1 MVSPKAMTPD
11 FYLPADTVMTP
22 ELLWEYIGYHQNRIN
37 HYKRLKK
44 AYECDYEIFHQPP
57 KAQYKPDNRVAV
69 NFAKYITDTM
79 LGFFIGVPLKVTHK
93 NSKVAEFL
101 NVFDAYND
109 QDDKNAELAKICD
122 IYGHGYELLFNDED
136 GEIGTV
142 NLTPIEC
149 FIIYDDSLL
158 HRPLFG
164 VRYYYDNDGVLRGSF
179 STKDYIQYFKFDGTI
194 VFLDSEEHYF
204 GDVPIIEYKEN
215 AEKHGIFEDVMSLIN
230 AYNKALSEKCNDI
243 DYFSD
248 AYLKIL
254 GAKLEPDT
262 LNYLRDNRI
271 INLEGDNA
279 SDVIVEFL
287 QKPDADGTQENLINR
302 LEKLIFQISMVAN
315 INDENFGT
323 SSGIALKYRLQSM
336 SNLAKTKER
345 KFRSGLNRRYKL
357 ICNYPGNNLSP
368 DDYLGIDIKFT
379 RNIPNN
385 LLEETQEAGN
395 LAGITSKK
403 TQLSVL
409 SCVDNVDE
417 EMEQINK
424 ENETLTDYPT
434 NRTDENADLENSP
447 MTDDGDNV

>member
-11 FYLPADTVMTP
+11 FYLPSDTVMTP

-37 HYKRLKK
+37 HYKKLKK

-204 GDVPIIEYKEN
+204 GDVPIIEYREN

-254 GAKLEPDT
+254 GSKLEPDT

-271 INLEGDNA
+271 INLEGTTPPTLSLNFCK
-279 SDVIVEFL
+279 S
-287 QKPDADGTQENLINR
+287 PTQTAR
-302 LEKLIFQISMVAN
+302 
-315 INDENFGT
+315 
-323 SSGIALKYRLQSM
+323 R
-336 SNLAKTKER
+336 KT
-345 KFRSGLNRRYKL
+345 L
-357 ICNYPGNNLSP
+357 
-368 DDYLGIDIKFT
+368 
-379 RNIPNN
+379 
-385 LLEETQEAGN
+385 
-395 LAGITSKK
+395 
-403 TQLSVL
+403 
-409 SCVDNVDE
+409 
-417 EMEQINK
+417 
-424 ENETLTDYPT
+424 
-434 NRTDENADLENSP
+434 
-447 MTDDGDNV
+447 